1 MFKII
6 SVLLVGVITMTQCIS
21 ADKVNYQSAQ
31 FAQDKFVN
39 SQPTEQP
46 KFSKTLAIFWRFIRE
61 KRQHASPISDIP
73 VHNLRVE
80 DIAEL
85 SNNQVHIIKL
95 GHSSVLLKLAGEL
108 WLLDPVLSERASPF
122 SFIGPKRFHA
132 SPLDVTQLPK
142 IDKVLISHDHYDHL
156 DQDTIKKLTHNTEQ
170 FLVPLGVERALKKWG
185 IAEDKISAFD
195 WWQTTSDDV
204 ATVTFTPTQHFSGR
218 GLFDGNQTLWGS
230 WAIASR
236 HGKIFFSGDSGYFAG
251 FKQIGDKLGPFDLTL
266 IETGAYDKDW
276 HNIHMTPEQSVQ
288 AHLDLNGK
296 TMMPIHNSTFDL
308 AFHAWSEPLTRV
320 NQAAEDNSVTLA
332 TPIFGEVVTLGASR
346 LNQQW
351 WLTME

>member
-1 MFKII
+1 MLHC
-6 SVLLVGVITMTQCIS
+6 VS
-21 ADKVNYQSAQ
+21 ADKVTYQSAQ

-39 SQPTEQP
+39 SEPTEQP
-46 KFSKTLAIFWRFIRE
+46 KLSKTLAIFWRYIRE
-61 KRQHASPISDIP
+61 KRHNASPVSSIP
-73 VHNLRVE
+73 INTLKIA

-85 SNNQVHIIKL
+85 TNNQVHIIKL
-95 GHSSVLLKLAGEL
+95 GHSSVLLKLAGEI
-108 WLLDPVLSERASPF
+108 WLIDPVLSERVSPF
-122 SFIGPKRFHA
+122 SFIGPKRFHE
-132 SPLDVTQLPK
+132 SPVDVTQLPK

-156 DQDTIKKLTHNTEQ
+156 DQQTIKQLAHNTEQ
-170 FLVPLGVERALKKWG
+170 FLVPLGVERTLKKWG
-185 IAEDKISAFD
+185 VADDKISAFD
-195 WWQTTSDDV
+195 WWQTTTNEV

-230 WAIASR
+230 WVIDSQ

-251 FKQIGDKLGPFDLTL
+251 FKQIGDKLGPFDVTL

-276 HNIHMTPEQSVQ
+276 HDIHMTPEQSVQ
-288 AHLDLNGK
+288 AHLDLRGK

-332 TPIFGEVVTLGASR
+332 TPIFGEVLTIGAPR
-346 LNQQW
+346 QNQKW
-351 WLTME
+351 WLSVD